1 MPSTVLTLSVGTASS
16 YFFQSPENA
25 LVEDGTAAYVYDAT
39 GGDGVSVTAYYNTNA
54 TSIIPSNAKI
64 LGVEITAKAS
74 NDYLGYGMIGA
85 TISQTGSYPASFL
98 PLTTTYEYFKFG
110 SPTNNLG
117 ADSTIKL
124 QILSVTL
131 STSSPHNS
139 YLDFITATVYWEV
152 PSLNV
157 LFFGES
163 F

>member
-1 MPSTVLTLSVGTASS
+1 MPSSTLTLTVGAGSS
-16 YFFQSPENA
+16 DFFQSLENA
-25 LVEDGTAAYVYDAT
+25 LVEGDTAAYVYDPT
-39 GGDGVSVTAYYNTNA
+39 GGDGVIGIAFYNTNA

-74 NDYLGYGMIGA
+74 SDYLGYGMIGA
-85 TISQTGSYPASFL
+85 TISQTGNYTAPSF

-131 STSSPHNS
+131 STSSPNKS